1 MSDLVPCRYN
11 PKHKVKRSRLV
22 IHEYKCPNRFEGKV
36 VVCPLDPNE
45 KINIADYDKHV
56 KEHTYR
62 LGINNLDFNPSQNKK
77 KNNENKRMNNFD
89 DKEKEEK
96 SSENNNNDN
105 LNEENEENEEIE
117 FNAENIEHSGNDF
130 KNNDSDFIDD
140 EFCGEISASILF
152 KNFEDNDYNP
162 NKEDFKLHLSKQNLI
177 KIKKVKI

>member
-77 KNNENKRMNNFD
+77 KNNENKRR
-89 DKEKEEK
+89 
-96 SSENNNNDN
+96 
-105 LNEENEENEEIE
+105 
-117 FNAENIEHSGNDF
+117 
-130 KNNDSDFIDD
+130 
-140 EFCGEISASILF
+140 
-152 KNFEDNDYNP
+152 
-162 NKEDFKLHLSKQNLI
+162 
-177 KIKKVKI
+177 KII